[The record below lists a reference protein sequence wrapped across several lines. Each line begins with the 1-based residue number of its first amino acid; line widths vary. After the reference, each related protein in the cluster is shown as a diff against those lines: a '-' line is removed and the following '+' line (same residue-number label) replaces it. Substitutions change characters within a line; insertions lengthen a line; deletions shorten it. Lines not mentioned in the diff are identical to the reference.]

1 MSYYGSES
9 DGVHLPFNFQLVESD
24 WQAEAIARFI
34 LDYEAA
40 LPAHGWPT
48 WVTGSHDA
56 KRMAARV
63 GDAHARVAPMLLL
76 TPRGTPTLYQRD
88 EMGIGEG
95 TIPPHQLNAPRE
107 LGEPG
112 PGRRCPPPRPPS
124 SGAAP
129 HDPTGPTA

>member
-40 LPAHGWPT
+40 LPAYGWPN

-63 GDAHARVAPMLLL
+63 GGAQARVAAMLLL
-76 TPRGTPTLYQRD
+76 TLRGPPTLYQGD
-88 EMGIGEG
+88 EIWPGWEKS
-95 TIPPHQLNAPRE
+95 TPCQLQDPRRTE
-107 LGEPG
+107 E
-112 PGRRCPPPRPPS
+112 S
-124 SGAAP
+124 SVGAERE
-129 HDPTGPTA
+129 DK